1 MKRKKISEYLDQVGG
16 AISRTELLV
25 HKCNGDGNKVTAE
38 EFEAVKVGLC
48 VGIALSTMM
57 LDGEHEPKNPIDE
70 ATTVIAATLDYL
82 HGGNDD

>member
-16 AISRTELLV
+16 AISGTELLV
-25 HKCNGDGNKVTAE
+25 HKCNCDGNKVTAE

-48 VGIALSTMM
+48 AGIALSTMM
-57 LDGEHEPKNPIDE
+57 LDGEHEPKSPINE
-70 ATTVIAATLDYL
+70 ATTLIAATLDYL